1 MLGRV
6 FLGRYEAVRLLG
18 EGGMGRVYL
27 AEQKDL
33 GRQVVVKVMH
43 DHIAADPKFRERFA
57 RETLLMARFQHPYAV
72 ALYDASINDPN
83 GPCIVMEYL
92 RGVGLDTILQK
103 TGKLNPTRVG
113 RLLRQFCE
121 VLQAAHEAG
130 IIHRDL
136 KPANIMVVDPDT
148 DHEIVKVMDFGLA
161 KLLAP
166 GAMKVTETN
175 TEFAVGTPG
184 YMCPEQARG
193 EDMDNRGDLYS
204 VGVILY
210 EMLTGRLPFA
220 GKATMEMLVAHATEE
235 APAFAAVGAGGCV
248 PYAVEL
254 LVHDCLSKAPADR
267 PRCARELAERY
278 EAAMTDS
285 VTKAAIAAARASL
298 PPGTVNGAARR
309 MTAGPAPAKPQP
321 QPQLAPPRTM
331 PSGRVSILTQTSA
344 IASTPTAPP
353 PESATPL
360 PFVEDPAAIVHHM
373 DAWMPERVATYKV
386 RGFIDDAGGDV
397 LESVPGRIRVR
408 LGGKGC
414 VYTAPKRSNSLSWL
428 GFNRKNATFDMEL
441 RFERADSLRENQL
454 RITVVLFSPS
464 AELATEP
471 IWQKLCAQIYC
482 DLRAYLMAHTGVL
495 AQ

>member
-92 RGVGLDTILQK
+92 RGVGLDAILQK
-103 TGKLNPTRVG
+103 AGKLDPQRVG

-121 VLQAAHEAG
+121 VLQAAHDKG

-136 KPANIMVVDPDT
+136 KPANMMIVDPDT
-148 DHEIVKVMDFGLA
+148 NHEIVKVMDFGLA

-166 GAMKVTETN
+166 GEMKVTETN

-193 EDMDNRGDLYS
+193 EEMDNRGDLYS

-235 APAFAAVGAGGCV
+235 PPSFAAVGAGGCV
-248 PYAVEL
+248 PYNVEQ
-254 LVHDCLSKAPADR
+254 LVHDCLAKDPKER
-267 PRCARELAERY
+267 PSCARELAERY
-278 EAAMTDS
+278 EAAMSDS
-285 VTKAAIAAARASL
+285 ATKAAIAAARA
-298 PPGTVNGAARR
+298 PVPMGRAKVKPKPK
-309 MTAGPAPAKPQP
+309 PAPAPPAAKPP
-321 QPQLAPPRTM
+321 EPPPAPRPM
-331 PSGRVSILTQTSA
+331 PSGRVSILTQPTA
-344 IASTPTAPP
+344 IAPTVNATPP
-353 PESATPL
+353 PETATPL
-360 PFVEDPAAIVHHM
+360 PFDDPAAIVHHM
-373 DAWMPERVATYKV
+373 DAWMPERIATYKV
-386 RGFIDDAGGDV
+386 RGFIDDAGGEV

-414 VYTAPKRSNSLSWL
+414 VYSAPTKNTASWFGFSRQRS
-428 GFNRKNATFDMEL
+428 TFDMEM
-441 RFERADSLRENQL
+441 RFQRSDSQRENQL
-454 RITVVLFSPS
+454 RIMVVLHAPT
-464 AELATEP
+464 ADLATEP

-482 DLRAYLMAHTGVL
+482 DLRAYLMAQSGVV